1 MSFALYIV
9 GFVIMIGGLIY
20 GATILHMPA
29 HWIAVFAI
37 VLLGLAVMK
46 GVASTRSKDPS

>member
-9 GFVIMIGGLIY
+9 GFLIMIGGLIY

-29 HWIAVFAI
+29 HWIAVLAI
-37 VLLGLAVMK
+37 VLVGLAVIK
-46 GVASTRSKDPS
+46 GVATTRSKDPS

>member
-1 MSFALYIV
+1 MSFALYID

-20 GATILHMPA
+20 ATTILHVPP
-29 HWIAVFAI
+29 HWIAVLSI

-46 GVASTRSKDPS
+46 GVMSTRSKDPS